1 MPDPIKPAAIGA
13 LAIDCSSLASF
24 LVDLPPG
31 GMRGLRVEHEGFQA
45 AVAEV
50 VDHQFTFGTKAGIP
64 QSDVDLILLMNERIA
79 HLDAFLP
86 AAKKLVEMLEETR
99 AKLDDQRQ
107 RQLHAIAGMVEG
119 RVRATGDT
127 ELLAKYE
134 KARAYRSAI
143 AVKAAK
149 TRKKNAQAAAST
161 STPPNPP
168 TP

>member
-1 MPDPIKPAAIGA
+1 MSDPIKPAAIGA
-13 LAIDCSSLASF
+13 LAIDCSPLAPF
-24 LVDLPPG
+24 LVDLPRG
-31 GMRGLRVEHEGFQA
+31 GMRGLRVEHEGFAA

-50 VDHQFTFGTKAGIP
+50 VAHQATVGVKAGIP
-64 QSDVDLILLMNERIA
+64 QADVDLILLTNDHIA
-79 HLDAFLP
+79 QIDAFLP
-86 AAKKLVEMLEETR
+86 AAKKLVEILEETR

-107 RQLHAIAGMVEG
+107 RQVHAIAGMVEG

-149 TRKKNAQAAAST
+149 TRKKNALAAAAS
-161 STPPNPP
+161 SSPP